1 MLIEEMGR
9 GNLNTENPNMF
20 GLGLGLGLGMGE
32 VRLRRKMIR
41 RNMVGTPRLLYT
53 FSILLLL
60 LFLKKIIIN
69 KMKRKIVPTSC

>member
-32 VRLRRKMIR
+32 VRLRRKMIG

-53 FSILLLL
+53 FSILLP
-60 LFLKKIIIN
+60 FFIF
-69 KMKRKIVPTSC
+69 

>member
-32 VRLRRKMIR
+32 VRLRRKMIG
-41 RNMVGTPRLLYT
+41 RNMVGTPRLYAL
-53 FSILLLL
+53 FQFFF
-60 LFLKKIIIN
+60 LFLYFK
-69 KMKRKIVPTSC
+69 